1 MAKSRAKKNEE
12 NIFQALA
19 LLEKEMNI
27 PTDYMIEKI
36 TNAIRIALKKSNNG
50 NDDIQ
55 IRIDPESKVFSVFIR
70 KKVVEE
76 VVDSGREVLLETAL
90 KNDPLAE
97 IGSIVALKQDPKE
110 FGRIAAQTAKH
121 ISHQGIRD
129 VEKGQVAEEFQ
140 NRHQE
145 LVTATVDRINPETGD
160 IIVKINDHDVV
171 LTRNEQV
178 ENEHFEVGDMIKVYV
193 ADVKIGDREPRTT
206 ISRTHP
212 GMVKRLFETEVP
224 EIFDGT
230 VQIKSVSRE
239 AGSRTK
245 IAVWSNDE
253 NVDPVGA
260 CIGPRG
266 SRVGK
271 IVEELGGEKIDIIKY
286 SEDLSE
292 FIAKALSPAT
302 VTRVEIIDENAKSCR
317 VTVPA
322 SQQSLAIG
330 NKGQNVRLAAR
341 LTGWK
346 IDIRSEEEMAAEAEA
361 PEEEEW
367 DEENLAAEEESTAAE
382 EESTAAETDEE
393 TAEEEDASDATEDA
407 ETGEETSEEAENA
420 EAVEETSEE
429 E

>member
-1 MAKSRAKKNEE
+1 MAKSKAKKKEDT
-12 NIFQALA
+12 IFQALA

-36 TNAIRIALKKSNNG
+36 SNAIRIALKKSNNG

-55 IRIDPESKVFSVFIR
+55 IRIEPDKQIFSVFIR
-70 KKVVEE
+70 KKVVEN
-76 VVDSGREVLLETAL
+76 VTDSGHEVLLETAR
-90 KNDPLAE
+90 KYDPLAE
-97 IGSIVALKQDPKE
+97 IGSVVALKQDPKE

-121 ISHQGIRD
+121 IIHQGIRD
-129 VEKGQVAEEFQ
+129 MEKGQVAEEFQ
-140 NRHQE
+140 SRHQE
-145 LVTATVDRINPETGD
+145 VVTATVDRINPENGD
-160 IIVKINDHDVV
+160 MLVRINDHEVV
-171 LTRNEQV
+171 LSHNEQIKG
-178 ENEHFEVGDMIKVYV
+178 EQFEVGDMIKVYV
-193 ADVKIGDREPRTT
+193 ADVRIGDREPRTT

-212 GMVKRLFETEVP
+212 GMVKRLFEMEVP
-224 EIFDGT
+224 EIFDGI

-245 IAVWSNDE
+245 MAVWSSDE

-286 SEDLSE
+286 SDDLSE

-302 VTRVEIIDENAKSCR
+302 VLNVRILDEAAKSCE

-322 SQQSLAIG
+322 AQQSLAIG
-330 NKGQNVRLAAR
+330 KEGQNVRLAAK

-346 IDIRSEEEMAAEAEA
+346 IDIISEMDDAGAEEEDEDVDLFDEDADETY
-361 PEEEEW
+361 EEEPAE
-367 DEENLAAEEESTAAE
+367 DAEEESDEDDGEDYE
-382 EESTAAETDEE
+382 EEAEGDDEGNPDADGAEE
-393 TAEEEDASDATEDA
+393 TADNPE
-407 ETGEETSEEAENA
+407 
-420 EAVEETSEE
+420 V
-429 E
+429 

>member
-1 MAKSRAKKNEE
+1 MARGKAKKDEE

-19 LLEKEMNI
+19 LLEEEMHI
-27 PTDYMIEKI
+27 PVDYMVEKI
-36 TNAIRIALKKSNNG
+36 TNAIRIALKKINNG

-55 IRIDPESKVFSVFIR
+55 IRIDPENSVFSVFIR
-70 KKVVEE
+70 KKVVEN
-76 VVDSGREVLLETAL
+76 VVDSGREVSLDMAL

-97 IGSIVALKQDPKE
+97 IGDVVSIKQDPKQ

-121 ISHQGIRD
+121 IIHQGIRD
-129 VEKGQVAEEFQ
+129 VEKGHAMEEFQ
-140 NRHQE
+140 SRHQE
-145 LVTATVDRINPETGD
+145 LVTATVDRINPDTGD
-160 IIVKINDHDVV
+160 VVVKIGNHDVV
-171 LTRNEQV
+171 LLKAEQV
-178 ENEHFEVGDMIKVYV
+178 GNENFKVGDLIKVYV
-193 ADVKIGDREPRTT
+193 VDVRSGDREPRPT

-230 VQIKSVSRE
+230 VEIKSVSRE

-271 IVEELGGEKIDIIKY
+271 IVDELGGEKIDIIKY

-292 FIAKALSPAT
+292 FIAKALSPAD
-302 VTRVEIIDENAKSCR
+302 VTGVEIVDESAKSCR

-322 SQQSLAIG
+322 SQLSLAIG
-330 NKGQNVRLAAR
+330 NKGQNARLAAR

-346 IDIRSEEEMAAEAEA
+346 IDIRSEEDMAAEAA
-361 PEEEEW
+361 A
-367 DEENLAAEEESTAAE
+367 AAEAAE
-382 EESTAAETDEE
+382 IDKSEDEGIENQDIPLFDDGEEE
-393 TAEEEDASDATEDA
+393 TAVDVEDGGIED
-407 ETGEETSEEAENA
+407 SEDIEQ
-420 EAVEETSEE
+420 VEELDETEPSGASSDE
-429 E
+429 